1 MEKLQLV
8 VSLQPPS
15 LLPSSTPPSSP
26 PAYPPPSR
34 KTYPPDFNSLNS
46 PHHLTSPGS
55 YHKDMPH
62 FPLQICYPKVFPKN
76 IIQKSS
82 LQVYPPTFYPEIL
95 PTFFSRKITLYFL
108 TVKSPNFSLQLN
120 PSIFHKMC
128 IQIVSSGVGIL
139 WLNNISEFL
148 EIQIPWG
155 KVLEGIGLII
165 EYFCWE
171 VV

>member
-15 LLPSSTPPSSP
+15 LLPSSTPTLF
-26 PAYPPPSR
+26 PPSLSPTFKEDISPR
-34 KTYPPDFNSLNS
+34 LHFFEFPPQFNL
-46 PHHLTSPGS
+46 PWFLPQRYAT
-55 YHKDMPH
+55 
-62 FPLQICYPKVFPKN
+62 FPPSNLLPKSFPKN

-95 PTFFSRKITLYFL
+95 PTFFPRKITLYFL

-120 PSIFHKMC
+120 PSIFHQMF

-155 KVLEGIGLII
+155 KVLERIGLRI